1 MTSEHTQRP
10 FSRRDSLAALLLAF
24 AAAAPSGAR
33 ADGYP
38 AKPVKL
44 IIPYPPGGG
53 TDITGRAMAAR
64 LSDMLGQTVV
74 IENKP
79 GATGMIGAASVA
91 KAPADGYTVLFGAA
105 SEMAINASLFR
116 NMTYDPRT
124 DFEPVTLV
132 ATFPLVFVAP
142 STSTRTLQEM
152 IEAARARPDTVSY
165 GSIGSGSPQH
175 LAAELLSSM
184 ARAKFIHIPYKGSGP
199 LVQDA
204 VGGHIDMAVSSV
216 PAAVPLVRSGK
227 LRALAVTSAVRSE
240 ALPDVPT
247 MAELGFAGYEFNTWV
262 GVAVPK
268 GTPKEIVERLRVG
281 LVGALAAAE
290 VRSALRDQGAVPVGS
305 TAEQFRQFVRD
316 EVAKS
321 DRIVSQAGIQP
332 E

>member
-1 MTSEHTQRP
+1 M
-10 FSRRDSLAALLLAF
+10 SRRESLVRTALFLAF
-24 AAAAPSGAR
+24 ASAPASAQQGA
-33 ADGYP
+33 YP

-44 IIPYPPGGG
+44 VIPYPPGGG
-53 TDITGRAMAAR
+53 TDITGRAMAQK
-64 LSDMLGQTVV
+64 LSEFLGQSVV

-91 KAPADGYTVLFGAA
+91 KSAPDGYTVLFGAA
-105 SEMAINASLFR
+105 SEMAINASLFK

-132 ATFPLVFVAP
+132 ATFPLVFIAP
-142 STSTRTLQEM
+142 ATTNQSLKEL
-152 IEAARARPDTVSY
+152 IAAARVKPDSVSY

-184 ARAKFIHIPYKGSGP
+184 AKARFLHIPYKGSGP

-204 VGGHIDMAVSSV
+204 VGGHVDMAVSSV
-216 PAAVPLVRSGK
+216 PPAVPLVRAGK
-227 LRALAVTSAVRSE
+227 LRALAVTSAARSE

-268 GTPKEIVERLRVG
+268 GTPKEIVERLRDGMVAA
-281 LVGALAAAE
+281 LGASKVQAT
-290 VRSALRDQGAVPVGS
+290 LRDQGAVPAGT
-305 TAEQFRQFVRD
+305 TAEQFRQFVHD

>member
-1 MTSEHTQRP
+1 MK
-10 FSRRDSLAALLLAF
+10 RRKVLAALGGLPV
-24 AAAAPSGAR
+24 AAALGSGAR
-33 ADGYP
+33 AQEAYP
-38 AKPVKL
+38 ARLVKIL
-44 IIPYPPGGG
+44 VPFGPGGS
-53 TDITGRAMAAR
+53 TDIISRLIGKQLETMTGKPF
-64 LSDMLGQTVV
+64 V

-105 SEMAINASLFR
+105 SEMAINASLFK
-116 NMTYDPRT
+116 NMSYDPRT

-142 STSTRTLQEM
+142 ANSTQSLQEL
-152 IEAARARPDTVSY
+152 IEAARARPSTISY

-184 ARAKFIHIPYKGSGP
+184 AKARFLHIPYKGSGP

-204 VGGHIDMAVSSV
+204 VGGHINMAVSSV
-216 PAAVPLVRSGK
+216 PPAVPLVRAGK

-268 GTPKEIVERLRVG
+268 GTSKEIVDKLRVG

-290 VRSALRDQGAVPVGS
+290 VQSALRDQGAVPVGS

-321 DRIVSQAGIQP
+321 DRIVAQAGIQP